1 MPYCLITKSI
11 KINPQGTA
19 KKSRVFATLL
29 LGAASVASL
38 SACTTIPKSE
48 GFLSKADNL
57 QPARGLRGKRLQ
69 TPPPAVQIADG
80 TKLIIE
86 PAVFTS
92 NATISDTI
100 TEPERA
106 LILNALMRSICSGAS
121 AKFDITERV
130 EATGAADAQGTA
142 STGVTTGGAIPNTP
156 TASIFADAYRLRT
169 GVSRLIATGKVGA
182 AIGNVTNFVVPTGGI
197 RPPIGLGGLTVE
209 FELLDPNGQQAGAMV
224 WSRFADVMSSSSVSR
239 IGDAYS
245 FTATASQD
253 FAALIS
259 SSSGTRQAIGSLRL
273 PFGRRSDAICAK
285 YGVEAGRLAG
295 AFSALALPLPPEW
308 TDKGEVKKE

>member
-19 KKSRVFATLL
+19 KKSRVFTTLL

-86 PAVFTS
+86 PAIFTS

-106 LILNALMRSICSGAS
+106 LILNALMRSICSDAS

-130 EATGAADAQGTA
+130 NTTGAVDAQATA
-142 STGVTTGGAIPNTP
+142 TTSDATPNTP
-156 TASIFADAYRLRT
+156 TASTAADAYRLRT

-182 AIGNVTNFVVPTGGI
+182 AIGNVTNFVIPTGGI

-224 WSRFADVMSSSSVSR
+224 WSRSADVMSSSSVSR
-239 IGDAYS
+239 IGDAYG

-259 SSSGTRQAIGSLRL
+259 SASGTRQAIGSLRL

-308 TDKGEVKKE
+308 TDKGEIKKE